1 MDDDASAPVDSI
13 KRFDSE
19 PQVFRQSVRSKIRTD
34 RDFLPASFEPRTGAT
49 GRMTQKAAVFFSRCR
64 RSIYKIK
71 THDQDSQTG
80 WGPRLRSKADTT
92 WAAHMLVDDNEVIEV
107 LGESLIV
114 FCVVFV
120 SIVGVVKLAERSVD
134 VAGPPA
140 ATPPL
145 HTYLSEAKK
154 A

>member
-1 MDDDASAPVDSI
+1 M
-13 KRFDSE
+13 
-19 PQVFRQSVRSKIRTD
+19 
-34 RDFLPASFEPRTGAT
+34 
-49 GRMTQKAAVFFSRCR
+49 
-64 RSIYKIK
+64 
-71 THDQDSQTG
+71 
-80 WGPRLRSKADTT
+80 W
-92 WAAHMLVDDNEVIEV
+92 VDDNEVIEV